1 MAGRLRIQPGVY
13 AYVGSLPPGCLLCM
27 QGVKMVVFVTGLCDD
42 SCFYCPVSPERL
54 YHDVSYVDEEPL
66 SSLDDLV
73 QEAYAVG
80 AEGASVTGGDPLA
93 RPGRTVRVIRFLKQV
108 FGPEFHVHLY
118 TSGRHLTREVLLSLE
133 GAGLDELRLHPTQ
146 PWLWERVEKAVR
158 WANSLRVGV
167 EVPVLPDRVEDL
179 WRRIIWLD
187 RIGAEF
193 INLNELEVSVRNVE
207 SLRVHG
213 YKVSRKAPVVEGSEA
228 AALELVRRAASAGL
242 RITVHYCPASYKDSV
257 QMRLRLLRKAL
268 RLAAPY
274 ERVTAEGMLEYLESN
289 SPKALELAAKGYGR
303 LAEGSALLHPSL
315 AASVEGVL
323 RRRYPVRRSG
333 ARLPVEVERVS

>member
-1 MAGRLRIQPGVY
+1 MARELRLRPGVY

-54 YHDVSYVDEEPL
+54 HHDVSYVDEEPFA
-66 SSLDDLV
+66 SLDDLV

-93 RPGRTVRVIRFLKQV
+93 RPGRTVKVIRVLKEV
-108 FGPEFHVHLY
+108 FGPDFHIHLY
-118 TSGRHLTREVLLSLE
+118 TSGRYLTREVLSSLE
-133 GAGLDELRLHPTQ
+133 NAGLDEIRLHPTQ
-146 PWLWERVEKAVR
+146 PWLWERVEKAAQ
-158 WANSLRVGV
+158 WAGRIRVGV
-167 EVPVLPDRVEDL
+167 EVPVLPDRIEEL
-179 WRRIIWLD
+179 WHRIVWLD
-187 RIGAEF
+187 RIGVEF
-193 INLNELEVSVRNVE
+193 INLNELEASVRNIE

-213 YKVSRKAPVVEGSEA
+213 YRVSRTAPVVEGSEA
-228 AALELVRRAASAGL
+228 AALELVKRAAREGL
-242 RITVHYCPASYKDSV
+242 RISVHYCPASYKDSV

-274 ERVTAEGMLEYLESN
+274 ERVTPEGMLEYLESS
-289 SPKALELAAKGYGR
+289 SPRAFELAEKGYGR
-303 LAEGSALLHPSL
+303 VAGGVALLHPSL

-323 RRRYPVRRSG
+323 RRRYPVRVG